1 MTPIFF
7 YFFIF
12 LFLGLHLQ
20 HMGVSRLGVESELQL
35 RLIPQPQQCTKNFR
49 NYVTWLT
56 ILVISYLGTHNILS
70 LRDDFED
77 MINHTSPSHQT
88 A

>member
-1 MTPIFF
+1 MEVP
-7 YFFIF
+7 
-12 LFLGLHLQ
+12 
-20 HMGVSRLGVESELQL
+20 RLGVESEL
-35 RLIPQPQQCTKNFR
+35 RISTKNFR